1 MPAPP
6 TPRPAGPLRL
16 VFEGRC
22 LPGHDPRAVR
32 EAVALALRLDD
43 ARAARLFSGRRV
55 VLRSAVD
62 EPTALRYVA
71 RFGQLGA
78 VLRAEPVAA
87 PVPASAAKKARS
99 PSCLPGGG
107 LSWRLP
113 RGALVAAVGGL
124 AAVALVGLVGQP
136 LLQAWQ
142 DWRALEARQGVTAAA
157 GAPAAAAAPV
167 GAAPA
172 APASAPVPVAPVAA
186 AASAVPD
193 TALPA
198 DMGPAARLDY
208 RQHYLP
214 APGHKAFALGT
225 DAHEWQ
231 SGAASENEAREAAL
245 ARCMRQQSSAGASCR
260 IVDAD
265 GELTE

>member
-6 TPRPAGPLRL
+6 TPPTPRPTAPLRL

-87 PVPASAAKKARS
+87 AASKRRSSPEARS
-99 PSCLPGGG
+99 GIA

-113 RGALVAAVGGL
+113 RQAVVAAVGGL
-124 AAVALVGLVGQP
+124 AIVVLTGLVGQP

-142 DWRALEARQGVTAAA
+142 DWRALQSRQAVTAAA
-157 GAPAAAAAPV
+157 GAPAAVPAQ
-167 GAAPA
+167 AAPA
-172 APASAPVPVAPVAA
+172 TPASAPVRATPLAA
-186 AASAVPD
+186 AASAVSD

-231 SGAASENEAREAAL
+231 SGAVSEDEARETAL